1 MINFAP
7 VVKIMK
13 NVKPNILLVAGAIL
27 AAALFRLVPHW
38 PNFTPIGAIA
48 LMGGA
53 LITNRFAGA
62 MIPMLAM
69 LISDYL
75 TVVLINFAWTTPA
88 EYFSSPQTAFVYLG
102 VLSNVLVGYL
112 LGSSSIRKEGF
123 SLTSGRFS
131 TSLLGASLISA
142 ILFFLISNFGTWASG
157 LTPGNPSLLAVY
169 ALGVP
174 FFGYSLLANVFYS
187 FLFFGLFQLLCE
199 RYPLLREASVR
210 S

>member
-1 MINFAP
+1 
-7 VVKIMK
+7 MK

-38 PNFTPIGAIA
+38 PNFTPMGAIA

-62 MIPMLAM
+62 IIPMLAM

-88 EYFSSPQTAFVYLG
+88 EYFTSPQTAFVYLG
-102 VLSNVLVGYL
+102 ILSNVLIGFV
-112 LGSSSIRKEGF
+112 LGQVSVRKDGISITSSKF
-123 SLTSGRFS
+123 SA
-131 TSLLGASLISA
+131 SLLGASLVSA

-169 ALGVP
+169 ALGIP
-174 FFGYSLLANVFYS
+174 FFGYSLMANVFYS
-187 FLFFGLFQLLCE
+187 FLFFGLFQVICE
-199 RYPLLREASVR
+199 RYPALREVTVR
-210 S
+210 

>member
-1 MINFAP
+1 
-7 VVKIMK
+7 MK

-38 PNFTPIGAIA
+38 PNFTPMGAIA

-62 MIPMLAM
+62 LIPMLAM

-88 EYFSSPQTAFVYLG
+88 EYFTSAQTAFVYLG
-102 VLSNVLVGYL
+102 ILSNILIGYVLGQVSVRKDGI
-112 LGSSSIRKEGF
+112 SITSAKF
-123 SLTSGRFS
+123 SA
-131 TSLLGASLISA
+131 SLLGASLVSA

-169 ALGVP
+169 ALGIP
-174 FFGYSLLANVFYS
+174 FFGYSLMANVFYS
-187 FLFFGLFQLLCE
+187 FLFFGLFQVLCE
-199 RYPLLREASVR
+199 RYPALREITVR
-210 S
+210 